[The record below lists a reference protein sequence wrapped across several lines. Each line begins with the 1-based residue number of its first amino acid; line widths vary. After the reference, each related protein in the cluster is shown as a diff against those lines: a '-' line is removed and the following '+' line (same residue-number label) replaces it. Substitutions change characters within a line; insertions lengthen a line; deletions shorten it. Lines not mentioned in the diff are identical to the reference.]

1 MKEISV
7 FDVIGPNM
15 IGPSSSH
22 TAGALR
28 IALFVKKLLHAP
40 VKDVEFVL
48 YGSFAQTYKGHG
60 TDKALVAGILGMGTE
75 DEGIR
80 TAFEKAEAMG
90 ITYHFTMGEDN
101 PDYHPNTVEVIVT
114 DRRGEVTR
122 VRGASIGGGNIR
134 IHEIQGIEVEFT
146 GEYVTIIVKQKDTP
160 GVIAHITTCL
170 SHYHINIAYMKLY
183 RESKGSLAYTI
194 IETDEMV
201 DHKVVEEMTEH
212 PSILDVNIIQGI

>member
-40 VKDVEFVL
+40 VKHVEFVL

-80 TAFEKAEAMG
+80 TAFEQADEAA
-90 ITYHFTMGEDN
+90 ITYTFTIGEDN

-114 DRRGEVTR
+114 DQRGEITK

-146 GEYVTIIVKQKDTP
+146 GEYVTIIIKQQDTP
-160 GVIAHITTCL
+160 GVIAHMTTCL

-201 DHKVVEEMTEH
+201 DHKVVEEMREH
-212 PSILDVNIIQGI
+212 PSILDVNIIQGV